1 MDQKY
6 LSSGFGYNHTKVDE
20 IVARQH
26 RGGHLDNHHKLQSEN
41 DYLRERVQA
50 CEKGITNIYQVR
62 LQYKFRIALT
72 HVVFFLKMCT
82 ILSSFLDKNK

>member
-6 LSSGFGYNHTKVDE
+6 LSSGFGYNHTKMDE
-20 IVARQH
+20 IVTRQH

-50 CEKGITNIYQVR
+50 CEKGITNIYQVG
-62 LQYKFRIALT
+62 LQYKFRTALRLMQ
-72 HVVFFLKMCT
+72 VVFFLKMCIYT
-82 ILSSFLDKNK
+82 VPLPF

>member
-26 RGGHLDNHHKLQSEN
+26 RGGHLDNHLKLQSEN

-50 CEKGITNIYQVR
+50 CEKGITNIYQVG
-62 LQYKFRIALT
+62 LQYKFRIALA
-72 HVVFFLKMCT
+72 HDIVVFSLKMCP
-82 ILSSFLDKNK
+82 ISPFLSG

>member
-6 LSSGFGYNHTKVDE
+6 LSSGFGYNHTKMDE
-20 IVARQH
+20 IVTRQH

-50 CEKGITNIYQVR
+50 CEKGITNIYQVG
-62 LQYKFRIALT
+62 LQYKFRTALRLT
-72 HVVFFLKMCT
+72 QVVFFLKMCIYT
-82 ILSSFLDKNK
+82 VPLPF